1 MIASIRRGRFCTA
14 ARITWLLMILKQ
26 LKEKVA
32 WTSSRTWPRVIASS
46 TSWRKRLCYLSWILQ
61 PAHGEFLWPSACR
74 AGTFVITSSSPWK
87 RLFCCRLWALVN
99 SSTSP
104 WRRCLWPS
112 ACRTWAWVI
121 APPVLGEDDF
131 AAEFDLGWMSHADLW
146 QHYVIKRYVAGCLR
160 KNIFRIK
167 IHKKKQLW
175 IRTSEVFGHL
185 YKKFY
190 KCRIRKWT

>member
-1 MIASIRRGRFCTA
+1 
-14 ARITWLLMILKQ
+14 
-26 LKEKVA
+26 
-32 WTSSRTWPRVIASS
+32 
-46 TSWRKRLCYLSWILQ
+46 
-61 PAHGEFLWPSACR
+61 
-74 AGTFVITSSSPWK
+74 VITSSSPWK

-160 KNIFRIK
+160 KNVFRIK
-167 IHKKKQLW
+167 IHKK
-175 IRTSEVFGHL
+175 
-185 YKKFY
+185 
-190 KCRIRKWT
+190 

>member
-74 AGTFVITSSSPWK
+74 AGTFVIASSSPWK
-87 RLFCCRLWALVN
+87 RLLCCRPWALVN
-99 SSTSP
+99 SPTSPIEKVPLTISMQNLSMSDCPTSP
-104 WRRCLWPS
+104 WRRWLCCWVWPRVDVP
-112 ACRTWAWVI
+112 CRFVTALCNK
-121 APPVLGEDDF
+121 ALCCRVL
-131 AAEFDLGWMSHADLW
+131 
-146 QHYVIKRYVAGCLR
+146 
-160 KNIFRIK
+160 
-167 IHKKKQLW
+167 
-175 IRTSEVFGHL
+175 T
-185 YKKFY
+185 
-190 KCRIRKWT
+190 